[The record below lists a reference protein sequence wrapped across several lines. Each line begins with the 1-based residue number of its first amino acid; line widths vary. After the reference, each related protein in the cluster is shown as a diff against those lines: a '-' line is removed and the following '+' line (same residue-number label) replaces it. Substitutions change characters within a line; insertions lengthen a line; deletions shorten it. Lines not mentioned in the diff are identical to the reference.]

1 MISTGTH
8 HAIKI
13 NEAKCI
19 GCIHCMR
26 VCPTEAIRIKSG
38 KAMIIKER
46 CIDCGQCMRVCPA
59 KAFYIEQNDLKML
72 ENFKYRIA
80 LFPAVLIGQF
90 PDKISEEQIYQAMMQ
105 LGFTHLMEV
114 EQPIKI
120 LIDLT
125 KEYLNEEQIS
135 KPGIST
141 FCPAV
146 VRLIQIKY
154 PSLID
159 NIIPVRAPHDLA
171 AHFILQSFLN
181 QGIKREEVG
190 IFYITP
196 CAAKISSVKSP
207 IWEESSIVDGVISMS
222 DFYNKIR
229 QTIKKEDNSDTQ
241 QQQQRIH
248 LTREGILWSTSRGES
263 SRFGNRAIAIDGIH
277 SVVKFL
283 DRLENG
289 EVKGFDFLE
298 MRACDQSCSGGI
310 LMTGNRFTTTERLE
324 QRSKEYPSYQEKELA
339 STINQEELKKCLL
352 IDEIKPQNVFRLDDE
367 ISKAMEKMSKAHRI
381 ICFLPGIDCGACG
394 APNCQA
400 LAEDMVQAKAKMS
413 DCVFLQQR
421 WENEGKIGVEK
432 AFLNMEKRWGKERFN
447 ADCNKRGRRNEG
459 F

>member
-1 MISTGTH
+1 MNQSVTH

-13 NEAKCI
+13 NEAKCV

-26 VCPTEAIRIKSG
+26 VCPTEAIRIKAG

-46 CIDCGQCMRVCPA
+46 CIDCGQCMRACPA
-59 KAFYIEQNDLKML
+59 KAFYIGQNDLKML
-72 ENFKYRIA
+72 EDYKYRIA

-90 PDKISEEQIYQAMMQ
+90 PDKISDEQIYQAMSE
-105 LGFTHLMEV
+105 LGFTHMMEV

-125 KEYLNEEQIS
+125 KEYLNADQIQ

-146 VRLIQIKY
+146 VRLIQLKY

-159 NIIPVRAPHDLA
+159 NIIPVKAPHDLA
-171 AHFILQSFLN
+171 AHFILQTLLN
-181 QGIKREEVG
+181 QGIKKEDIG

-196 CAAKISSVKSP
+196 CAAKISAVKSP
-207 IWEESSIVDGVISMS
+207 YGDKPSIVNGVISMS

-229 QTIKKEDNSDTQ
+229 QTINKETNSDTSQ
-241 QQQQRIH
+241 HRKN

-298 MRACDQSCSGGI
+298 MRACDQSCAGGI

-324 QRSKEYPSYQEKELA
+324 QRSKNYPSYRENELPA
-339 STINQEELKKCLL
+339 APDKDELTRCLL
-352 IDEIKPQNVFRLDDE
+352 IDEIKPQNVFRLDDD
-367 ISKAMEKMSKAHRI
+367 IKRAMEKMSKAQRI

-400 LAEDMVQAKAKMS
+400 LAEDMVQGKAKMS

-421 WENEGKIGVEK
+421 WENEGKIGAQK